1 VLVFVFTRHWEGG
14 RTVEPKSPWRALGS
28 LGTVGLTFVV
38 ATALGAL
45 VGYYLDRFFG
55 TSPWLFLLCL
65 LFGIAAGFREFFR
78 VIAALDREG
87 KDDGPS
93 TPQDR

>member
-1 VLVFVFTRHWEGG
+1 
-14 RTVEPKSPWRALGS
+14 VEPKSPWRALGS

-38 ATALGAL
+38 ATVLGAL
-45 VGYYLDRFFG
+45 VGYYLDRLFG

-78 VIAALDREG
+78 VIAALDREE

-93 TPQDR
+93 TPANG